1 MSEDRDD
8 FYLTARAGL
17 LALRIPR
24 VSADA
29 AGLRR
34 VVSKGCHQ
42 RENAAVMA
50 EALAMAAAAATKEA
64 ADVRYAVEARD
75 AVEAA
80 AEEAAEAAEAAL
92 RPGMPSAAI
101 GAAQPPRPH
110 AFLPSHR
117 GPVSELCRASVAG
130 GIPSAVSAP
139 PSARER
145 WRSSSG
151 CLPSLH
157 WHRESLQPAKHSLM
171 PTGHGKRNHSATH
184 GGALPLS
191 PCDPQTVEAAAMA
204 LAQWVRRGGGGGG
217 GGGGEFLPG
226 ELSNGWWPM
235 RPGPMPPGPMPP
247 GMPQPPPGPMPPG
260 MPRPPPGP
268 MPPGMGAPPPPS
280 GMPPPPGAP
289 PPPPGPMPPGMPR
302 PPPGPMPPGMGAP
315 PSPSA
320 AAVAQPAAAVAL
332 AATAVALAAAAVAQP
347 GMPPPPGAPP
357 PPPPPGAPP
366 SPSDM
371 QQEEATPPCHATL
384 LNSASNQ
391 KPAPPASAYQA
402 LSQEQRALLPGPF
415 SLQERAKYEVGGSRA
430 PVPAPVP
437 VAPVATAAPC
447 APQLAA
453 QAVPAPVGPP
463 LPSAPQQ
470 QLAALAAPAV
480 PTPVVPFVLV
490 GGMLRPFIDQGEQPQ
505 AKRLRSVASDEAS
518 GGGAPHGCSAPG
530 PSVDTPAALIEH
542 SWTACSTSASRVL
555 AAAHAHHTS
564 VSGVLDAS
572 TSSGSVLER
581 PKPATADSTL
591 FYRAQLGDL
600 VRFDGPSVQDGEEVH
615 SALPAPTPQP
625 KKVPSAWDGVSTP
638 HACKHCKTSKVTC
651 LDGMRPCARCVR
663 LGYPC
668 EETARPVKHACTNCS
683 RAKIKCDRDAEND
696 RCRRCQHLGL
706 VCVPSQH
713 NVSHQRRYEGP
724 RRPMLPPG
732 IFSRIAPATES
743 TALAGA
749 AGIAAGSTALV
760 GPESTALLGAE
771 STASLGTEATALAAA
786 RGTPQGTY
794 QVAQPMPST
803 TRTGEQHEPWRK
815 LSAYAFYA
823 LG

>member
-1 MSEDRDD
+1 MSPDTRISSAALVSRPSPASWQQPRWTPPHTAAPQAHSHSPLHACPGATELDRAQMTASTTTMAKVQTVRVDPTSYTSRHPLPLPT
-8 FYLTARAGL
+8 FSPSTRGIHAPPLLAWNRGCVATVYRPNTTPPVPHLPLTAGATARLGFHRNISVTA
-17 LALRIPR
+17 AESCELRR
-24 VSADA
+24 HASRRRRRLEG
-29 AGLRR
+29 GLRGR
-34 VVSKGCHQ
+34 QVG
-42 RENAAVMA
+42 R
-50 EALAMAAAAATKEA
+50 T
-64 ADVRYAVEARD
+64 
-75 AVEAA
+75 
-80 AEEAAEAAEAAL
+80 
-92 RPGMPSAAI
+92 
-101 GAAQPPRPH
+101 
-110 AFLPSHR
+110 
-117 GPVSELCRASVAG
+117 
-130 GIPSAVSAP
+130 
-139 PSARER
+139 
-145 WRSSSG
+145 
-151 CLPSLH
+151 
-157 WHRESLQPAKHSLM
+157 
-171 PTGHGKRNHSATH
+171 
-184 GGALPLS
+184 
-191 PCDPQTVEAAAMA
+191 
-204 LAQWVRRGGGGGG
+204 
-217 GGGGEFLPG
+217 
-226 ELSNGWWPM
+226 
-235 RPGPMPPGPMPP
+235 GPMGSLVAA
-247 GMPQPPPGPMPPG
+247 
-260 MPRPPPGP
+260 RP
-268 MPPGMGAPPPPS
+268 
-280 GMPPPPGAP
+280 
-289 PPPPGPMPPGMPR
+289 
-302 PPPGPMPPGMGAP
+302 
-315 PSPSA
+315 
-320 AAVAQPAAAVAL
+320 
-332 AATAVALAAAAVAQP
+332 AVALAAAAVAQP

-518 GGGAPHGCSAPG
+518 GGGAPHRCSSPG

-591 FYRAQLGDL
+591 FYRAQLTDL